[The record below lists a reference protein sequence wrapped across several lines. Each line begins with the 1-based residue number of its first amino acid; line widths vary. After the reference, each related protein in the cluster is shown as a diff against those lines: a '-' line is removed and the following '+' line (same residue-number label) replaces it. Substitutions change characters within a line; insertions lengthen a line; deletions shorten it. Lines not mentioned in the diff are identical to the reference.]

1 MDPTRPHLGLDAH
14 RAEPGHMSD
23 LPLTILVVDD
33 QEDVVEVIRR
43 GLVQAGHRVTA
54 AFSGEQGLERAST
67 DSFDA
72 IVLDVMLP
80 GMSGFEVARELRD
93 RGVTTPILML
103 TARDDE
109 DDVIQG
115 LRQGADGYLPKP
127 FRIGELE
134 ARLLALKRRVGM
146 ESNTVL
152 RFADLELDRVK
163 REVRRDGRDVSLT
176 NIEFKLLETLM
187 LKPGRVFTK
196 DELLRMVWGLTFDP
210 GTGVLNVHLGNLR
223 GKVEAEGGT
232 RLIETVRGRGYRL
245 GPDGGVDS

>member
-1 MDPTRPHLGLDAH
+1 
-14 RAEPGHMSD
+14 MSD
-23 LPLTILVVDD
+23 LPLTVLVVED

-43 GLVQAGHRVTA
+43 GLVQAGHAVTA
-54 AFSGEQGLERAST
+54 ALSGEEGLERASI
-67 DSFDA
+67 DSFDV

-80 GMSGFEVARELRD
+80 GMSGFDVAQELRD

-109 DDVIQG
+109 DDVIRG

-146 ESNTVL
+146 EKNTVL
-152 RFADLELDRVK
+152 RFDDLELDRVK
-163 REVRRDGRDVSLT
+163 REVRRDGRDVNLT

-187 LKPGRVFTK
+187 LKPGRVFSK

-232 RLIETVRGRGYRL
+232 RLIETVRGQGYRL
-245 GPDGGVDS
+245 GPDGGADS

>member
-1 MDPTRPHLGLDAH
+1 MT
-14 RAEPGHMSD
+14 D
-23 LPLTILVVDD
+23 LPLDVLVVDD
-33 QEDVVEVIRR
+33 QEDVVDVIQR
-43 GLVQAGHRVTA
+43 GLLQAGHSVTSA
-54 AFSGEQGLERAST
+54 VSGEEGLEKASVT
-67 DSFDA
+67 SFDV

-80 GMSGFEVARELRD
+80 GMSGFDVARELRD

-109 DDVIQG
+109 DDVIHG

-146 ESNTVL
+146 EKNTVL
-152 RFADLELDRVK
+152 RYEGIELDRVK
-163 REVRRDGRDVSLT
+163 REVRRDGRVVTLT

-187 LKPGRVFTK
+187 LKPGRVFSK
-196 DELLRMVWGLTFDP
+196 DELLHMVWGLTFDP

-223 GKVEAEGGT
+223 GKIEAEGGS
-232 RLIETVRGRGYRL
+232 RVIETVRGQGYRL
-245 GPDGGVDS
+245 GPGEDV

>member
-1 MDPTRPHLGLDAH
+1 
-14 RAEPGHMSD
+14 MSE
-23 LPLTILVVDD
+23 LPLDVLVVDD
-33 QEDVVEVIRR
+33 QADVVDVIER
-43 GLVQAGHRVTA
+43 GLTQAGHSVTSA
-54 AFSGEQGLERAST
+54 ASGEEGLEKASV
-67 DSFDA
+67 DSFDV

-80 GMSGFEVARELRD
+80 GINGFDVARELRD

-109 DDVIQG
+109 DDVIHG

-146 ESNTVL
+146 EKNTVL
-152 RFADLELDRVK
+152 QFEDIELDRVK
-163 REVRRDGRDVSLT
+163 REVRRSGRLVALT

-187 LKPGRVFTK
+187 LKPGRVFSK
-196 DELLRMVWGLTFDP
+196 DELLHMVWGLTFDP

-223 GKVEAEGGT
+223 GKIEAEGA
-232 RLIETVRGRGYRL
+232 RRVIETVRGQGYRL
-245 GPDGGVDS
+245 GASAAD